1 MSVGSSGFAGLSDS
15 PPKPP
20 RTNTREPI
28 DAMACPERADG
39 AGPIFWNIYHR

>member
-1 MSVGSSGFAGLSDS
+1 MMVGSSGFAGFSDS

-20 RTNTREPI
+20 STKTREPI
-28 DAMACPERADG
+28 DAMACPERAVG